1 MGKMHKLE
9 ISLENLVS
17 WLFKHDIFDVLVRH
31 IAVRSVCFS
40 LNPSLF
46 SSSTYVQL
54 FKDSLILSKNV
65 FYTFLNGR
73 I

>member
-9 ISLENLVS
+9 ISLENLVT
-17 WLFKHDIFDVLVRH
+17 WLFKHDIFDALVRH

-40 LNPSLF
+40 LNPTLF

-54 FKDSLILSKNV
+54 FKDSLILGKNV
-65 FYTFLNGR
+65 VYTFLNGR